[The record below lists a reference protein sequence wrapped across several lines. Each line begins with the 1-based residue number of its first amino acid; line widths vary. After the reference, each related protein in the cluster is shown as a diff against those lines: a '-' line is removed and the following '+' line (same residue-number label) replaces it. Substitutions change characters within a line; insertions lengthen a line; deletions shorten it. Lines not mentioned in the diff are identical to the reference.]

1 MKLKFSKD
9 LVLNKSFS
17 VGLFVI
23 LVFSIIFENTLIIY
37 KEIDKK
43 AIHFTQDKI
52 SQIINIENNK
62 SIEDVQEY
70 MFSCIEESIH
80 PIGLPP
86 LAGYKGLTESQLNE
100 YADGIIFMCRSKHVN
115 DAETP
120 KEKKRRKIIW
130 RKLI

>member
-1 MKLKFSKD
+1 MKLRFSKD
-9 LVLNKSFS
+9 LTLNKSIS
-17 VGLFVI
+17 VGIFVVI
-23 LVFSIIFENTLIIY
+23 IFSIFFENALIIY

-52 SQIINIENNK
+52 AKLINIENNK

-70 MFSCIEESIH
+70 MFACIKDSIH

-86 LAGYKGLTESQLNE
+86 LSGYRGLSDSKLNE
-100 YADGIIFMCRSKHVN
+100 YADGIIFMCKSKHIN
-115 DAETP
+115 DADTS

-130 RKLI
+130 KKLD